1 MSLPGEIYSKDCC
14 PVRAARLSMM
24 VWNMDFRYAALTRE
38 DADQWQSLRLEG
50 VRDFPVG
57 FLVTEEE
64 AATTSVERAAEILA
78 AGSTRGVFAMETLA
92 GFCGFRRS
100 QLERL
105 RHRAEL
111 GPFFVSACFQG
122 TGAACVLM
130 SGVIEEARAAGVEQL
145 ELYVD
150 TENTRAI
157 RFYRRFGFKQAAKF
171 IDSVRIDGRSHNDD
185 FMILRLSS
193 AED

>member
-1 MSLPGEIYSKDCC
+1 
-14 PVRAARLSMM
+14 
-24 VWNMDFRYAALTRE
+24 MDFRYAALTRE
-38 DADQWQSLRLEG
+38 HAEQWQSLRLEG

-57 FLVTEEE
+57 FMVTEQE
-64 AATTSVERAAEILA
+64 AATTSLERAADILA
-78 AGSTRGVFAMETLA
+78 AGSTRGVFTNEILA

-111 GPFFVSACFQG
+111 GPFFVAARFQG
-122 TGAACVLM
+122 RGAAGVLM

-145 ELYVD
+145 ELFVD

-157 RFYRRFGFKQAAKF
+157 RFYQRFGFQQAARF
-171 IDSVRIDGRSHNDD
+171 IDSVRIDGHSHNDY
-185 FMILRLSS
+185 FMTLRI
-193 AED
+193 AA